1 MKKTAGNSAGSAGDG
16 NGISVITLFFI
27 FFRLSMVTFGGGYV
41 IISMME
47 KEFCERRKWIK
58 KEEMQDI
65 VTLAQSVPGPVA
77 VNASVLAGYGMR
89 RRGGAVAGVM
99 GMALPPLLI
108 ILVISA
114 FYSQFQSSRVVAG
127 ILSGIRAGMAAI
139 VLDVALSMC
148 FRAIQKDRLLNILII
163 VAVFL
168 AAAGLGISATVIIII
183 FLGIGAIRTI
193 YDLKSE

>member
-1 MKKTAGNSAGSAGDG
+1 MEMAGEGQ
-16 NGISVITLFFI
+16 GIPAITLFFV

-47 KEFCERRKWIK
+47 KEFCERRQWMK

-89 RRGGAVAGVM
+89 RRRGAVAGVI

-108 ILVISA
+108 ILIISA
-114 FYSQFQSSRVVAG
+114 FYSQFQSSGVVAAV
-127 ILSGIRAGMAAI
+127 LTGIRAGMAAI

-148 FRAIQKDRLLNILII
+148 SSAIQKDRLRNLLVIL
-163 VAVFL
+163 AVFL
-168 AAAGLGISATVIIII
+168 ASAGLGISATVIIIV
-183 FLGIGAIRTI
+183 FLAIGAVRTI
-193 YDLKSE
+193 YEAGKYTGAK